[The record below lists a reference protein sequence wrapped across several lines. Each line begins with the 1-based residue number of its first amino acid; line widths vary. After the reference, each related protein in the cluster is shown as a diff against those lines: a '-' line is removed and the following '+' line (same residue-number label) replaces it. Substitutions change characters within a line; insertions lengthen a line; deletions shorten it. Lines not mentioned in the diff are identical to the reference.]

1 MTSAQR
7 VERRPEAEPPSSGQ
21 KPVKSPGELGA
32 PRNEPKQKLGMTP
45 GERINQRNGLL
56 FCLPW
61 LIGMSVFLIYPLISA
76 LYYSLCDY
84 SVLLPP
90 VFIGLGNYVELFSD
104 ALFWKSLWNT
114 SYFALGAVS
123 LGVVTSLTLAILLNS
138 KVKGLAFYRTVFF
151 LPSLMPV
158 VAGSILWMWMYNG
171 ESGIINTAL
180 AGIGIKGPSWLA
192 DPAWSKIA
200 IIIMAV
206 WGAGN
211 SMVIFLAGL
220 QDVPTSIYEAAI
232 IDGAG
237 WWQRLINVTIPMIS
251 PVIYFNVIMG
261 IIGGFQ
267 VFAQALIMTDS
278 TGAPERSTL
287 FYVLQLYNVGF
298 QDLRMGYAS
307 AMAWVLFAI
316 ILALTFLAT
325 KLSKRWV
332 TYDR

>member
-1 MTSAQR
+1 
-7 VERRPEAEPPSSGQ
+7 
-21 KPVKSPGELGA
+21 
-32 PRNEPKQKLGMTP
+32 
-45 GERINQRNGLL
+45 
-56 FCLPW
+56 
-61 LIGMSVFLIYPLISA
+61 MSVFLVYPLISA

-90 VFIGLGNYVELFSD
+90 VFIGLGNYIDLFGD
-104 ALFWKSLWNT
+104 ELFWKSLWNT
-114 SYFALGAVS
+114 TFFAVGAVT
-123 LGVVTSLTLAILLNS
+123 LGVANSLMLALLLNT
-138 KVKGLAFYRTVFF
+138 KVKGLAFYRTIFF

-171 ESGIINTAL
+171 ESGIINSGL
-180 AGIGIKGPSWLA
+180 ESIGIQGPSWLA
-192 DPAWSKIA
+192 DPSWSKPA

-206 WGAGN
+206 WSAGN
-211 SMVIFLAGL
+211 TMVIFLAGL
-220 QDVPTSIYEAAI
+220 QDVPMSVYEAAI
-232 IDGAG
+232 IDGAN
-237 WWQRLINVTIPMIS
+237 WLQRLINVTIPMIS

-267 VFAQALIMTDS
+267 VFTQALIMTDA

-307 AMAWVLFAI
+307 AMAWVLFVI
-316 ILALTFLAT
+316 ILGLTFLAT